1 MDPDK
6 STVAAL
12 LALNSVKGLG
22 PVRIKALIGHYGSA
36 TSLFEREGRASLV
49 QAASAF
55 SGGDA
60 IDPPALL
67 DAAQEQLMRAESLGI
82 TVLTW
87 DHDAYPPLLR
97 EIYAPPPVLFVKG
110 KLDSFAGH
118 ACAVVGTRGASQYG
132 RNAAAH
138 IVKKLV
144 EKKVAVVSGLAL
156 GIDTVAHTTCLDCGG
171 VTIAV
176 LGCGLDTVYPA
187 ANRELSERIAESG
200 ALVSE
205 FDLGSLPEAYHFP
218 RRNRIIAGLSAGV
231 LVVEAPERSGS
242 LITAGYALQQGRDV
256 FAVPGSI
263 FSNASAGTFNLLKSG
278 AIPVR
283 SGDDILDNMTHL
295 SMPGVTGAAVPG
307 REAAPSM
314 PLELL
319 SPDEQNVAGVLSAEP
334 LRLDAIAE
342 KTGRAVSQL
351 FDILLSL
358 ELKGV
363 IRQVAGQQY
372 VRAD

>member
-6 STVAAL
+6 NTITAL

-22 PVRIKALIGHYGSA
+22 PVRIKALIDHCGSA
-36 TSLFEREGRASLV
+36 TSLFESEGRAALV
-49 QAASAF
+49 QAATAF
-55 SGGDA
+55 SGEA
-60 IDPPALL
+60 VDPLALL
-67 DAAQEQLMRAESLGI
+67 DKAAAQLSKSESLGI
-82 TVLTW
+82 SVLTW
-87 DHDAYPPLLR
+87 DHDAYPPFLR

-110 KLDSFAGH
+110 KLGSFAGH

-132 RNAAAH
+132 KNAAAH

-144 EKKVAVVSGLAL
+144 EKRVAIVSGLAL
-156 GIDTVAHTTCLDCGG
+156 GIDTVAHRTCLDCGG

-176 LGCGLDTVYPA
+176 LGCGLDTMYPA
-187 ANRELSERIAESG
+187 SNRDLAERIAESG

-205 FDLGSLPEAYHFP
+205 FDLGSQPEAYHFP

-295 SMPGVTGAAVPG
+295 SMPGVASANTPG
-307 REAAPSM
+307 REAAPSL

-319 SPDEQNVAGVLSAEP
+319 SPDEQNVASVLSAEP

-342 KTGRAVSQL
+342 KAGRAVSEL
-351 FDILLSL
+351 FDILLNL

-363 IRQVAGQQY
+363 IRQVSGQQY